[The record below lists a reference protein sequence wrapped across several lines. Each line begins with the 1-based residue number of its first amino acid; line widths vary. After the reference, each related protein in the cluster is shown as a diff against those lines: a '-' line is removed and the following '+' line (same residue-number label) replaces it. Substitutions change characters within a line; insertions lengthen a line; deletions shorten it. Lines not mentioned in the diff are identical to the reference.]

1 MALKRINKE
10 LQDLGRDPPAQC
22 SAGPVGDDLFHWQ
35 ATIMGPPDSPYQ
47 GGVFFLTIHFPTDYP
62 FKPPK
67 VAFTTR
73 IYHPN
78 INSNGSICLDI
89 LRSQWS
95 PALTISKVLLSICSL
110 LCDPNPDDPLV
121 PEIARIYKT
130 DREKY
135 NELAREWTRKYA
147 MWCANFRWLQNIKNN
162 KIKNKKHHQ
171 REKPQPK
178 CHFINQHRFLK
189 LAMARP
195 FLKKTFMPQL
205 RPPQSTQAS
214 RDSNNKKKV
223 STYNPWSV
231 LSVLGTLRVF
241 LFYFTFFFYYIFLK
255 TATQRLLRQFY
266 RWWHTQQYTH
276 NIMQLNQV
284 KKKGKKKENETM
296 SALISNETIK
306 REQDKNNNSI

>member
-1 MALKRINKE
+1 MWRILCDCDSSVSQILRQSFIRRNSPVRNLDQNEKPHQIMIKE
-10 LQDLGRDPPAQC
+10 DVFILAPFISIELTDLGRDPPAQC

-35 ATIMGPPDSPYQ
+35 ATIMGPNDSPYQ

-130 DREKY
+130 DNEKY
-135 NELAREWTRKYA
+135 NRIAREWTQKYA
-147 MWCANFRWLQNIKNN
+147 M
-162 KIKNKKHHQ
+162 
-171 REKPQPK
+171 
-178 CHFINQHRFLK
+178 
-189 LAMARP
+189 
-195 FLKKTFMPQL
+195 
-205 RPPQSTQAS
+205 
-214 RDSNNKKKV
+214 
-223 STYNPWSV
+223 
-231 LSVLGTLRVF
+231 
-241 LFYFTFFFYYIFLK
+241 
-255 TATQRLLRQFY
+255 
-266 RWWHTQQYTH
+266 
-276 NIMQLNQV
+276 
-284 KKKGKKKENETM
+284 
-296 SALISNETIK
+296 
-306 REQDKNNNSI
+306 